1 MFFKSEA
8 KSDVN
13 NTESYDKISLTKFT
27 ISQNILTKKGD
38 SVAKKYTLLSFYLM
52 LTCLS
57 LATYSLYSNINNT
70 WMVAPPNIILFII
83 SLCVFVLGILGF

>member
-27 ISQNILTKKGD
+27 ISQNILTKKGIPWQ
-38 SVAKKYTLLSFYLM
+38 K
-52 LTCLS
+52 
-57 LATYSLYSNINNT
+57 NT
-70 WMVAPPNIILFII
+70 PF
-83 SLCVFVLGILGF
+83 SHFT